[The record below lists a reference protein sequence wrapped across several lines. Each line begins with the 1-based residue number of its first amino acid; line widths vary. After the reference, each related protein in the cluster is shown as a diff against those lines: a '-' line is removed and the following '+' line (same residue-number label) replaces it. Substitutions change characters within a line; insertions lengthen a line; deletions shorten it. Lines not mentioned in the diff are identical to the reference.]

1 MKLTIKNFVLTVLMT
16 GTLLI
21 PAASAIADS
30 WHWSRE
36 HNRWDR
42 HADVRSDRRD
52 LEEARRQLDY
62 DNSHHASRKKLAED
76 NARIQDLERDFHVDR
91 RARRR

>member
-1 MKLTIKNFVLTVLMT
+1 MNHRAKSLISAALLTGVLM
-16 GTLLI
+16 
-21 PAASAIADS
+21 PAAPVMARDY
-30 WHWSRE
+30 WHWSKE

-42 HADVRSDRRD
+42 GADLHSDRHD

-76 NARIQDLERDFHVDR
+76 NARIQDLERDIHADR
-91 RARRR
+91 RARR